1 MESLQTI
8 KKLKIETNKI
18 FYDKKTEI
26 LSIYIFDFIF
36 IGNYKK
42 TTRISKILDDIYRS
56 LGDTQLNRE
65 DVSIVDFVTFTPI
78 SEKTKL
84 KNLNLISKKEKEI
97 KEEAVKKDEISVDYG
112 KKLEDKKLS
121 REREKQFQVQEKK
134 ERLRSA
140 PKAKKKARAKEG
152 KSVMY
157 ESADEA
163 EPVMYKFAEEAEEED
178 MILEDSQTF
187 DDEAPSEAFKSAPP
201 PPQKPS
207 LVPSRTPSSA
217 PPGAGAPAPS
227 SAPRDVRDSL
237 GENGKVSKAELLAPS
252 RRSEIAPAEPKTTV
266 YEINMGLQYYSVM
279 MEQTSYLFYVYFS
292 HKELKI
298 IDEEGK
304 TVFETSF
311 RIETTKKEPPIVDL
325 KVEGEGFEV
334 HPLHGKVE
342 IKKKAINPPVM
353 IFSVLPIKK
362 KKRTKE
368 DKKEGERR
376 YLHVYIEYEKETINH
391 SVLSIIVQPKHFH
404 LDIGPLHLDIS
415 KKAAMIVSIFSVII
429 SLGSLIYTIFSIDPS
444 STLVDI
450 LGNFAP
456 GLGSLIFIGIF
467 LFILFKEGLY
477 PLKEKVSYFLNFDK
491 TGMLIK

>member
-42 TTRISKILDDIYRS
+42 TTKISKILDDIYRS
-56 LGDTQLNRE
+56 LKDTQLNRE
-65 DVSIVDFVTFTPI
+65 DVSFVDFVTFTPI
-78 SEKTKL
+78 SDKTKL
-84 KNLNLISKKEKEI
+84 KNLNLISKKEKK
-97 KEEAVKKDEISVDYG
+97 KEEDIKKDEKSVKYG
-112 KKLEDKKLS
+112 KKLEDKELS
-121 REREKQFQVQEKK
+121 RDVAKQFQVEEKK
-134 ERLRSA
+134 ERLTIA
-140 PKAKKKARAKEG
+140 PKAKKKARAKE
-152 KSVMY
+152 
-157 ESADEA
+157 A
-163 EPVMYKFAEEAEEED
+163 EPIIYKFAEEVEEED
-178 MILEDSQTF
+178 MILEDPQTF
-187 DDEAPSEAFKSAPP
+187 DDESELEMLKSAPAP
-201 PPQKPS
+201 PPSPK
-207 LVPSRTPSSA
+207 LSRAPSSA
-217 PPGAGAPAPS
+217 PPGAGAPVPV
-227 SAPRDVRDSL
+227 SAPKDLKDELGGL
-237 GENGKVSKAELLAPS
+237 GEAPESELLGPS
-252 RRSEIAPAEPKTTV
+252 RRSETAPAEPKPTV

-311 RIETTKKEPPIVDL
+311 RIETTKKEPPVVDL

-334 HPLHGKVE
+334 HPLGGKVE

-450 LGNFAP
+450 MGNFAP
-456 GLGSLIFIGIF
+456 GLGSIIFIGIF
-467 LFILFKEGLY
+467 LFTLFKEGLY

-491 TGMLIK
+491 SGMLIK

>member
-65 DVSIVDFVTFTPI
+65 DVSFVDFVTFTPI

-84 KNLNLISKKEKEI
+84 KNLNLISKKEKEKKEEK
-97 KEEAVKKDEISVDYG
+97 KEEAVKKDETSVKYG
-112 KKLEDKKLS
+112 KILEDKDLS
-121 REREKQFQVQEKK
+121 REVAKQFQVEEKK
-134 ERLRSA
+134 ERSTVA
-140 PKAKKKARAKEG
+140 PKAKKKARAKE
-152 KSVMY
+152 
-157 ESADEA
+157 A
-163 EPVMYKFAEEAEEED
+163 EPVIYKFAEEVEEED
-178 MILEDSQTF
+178 MILEEPQIF
-187 DDEAPSEAFKSAPP
+187 DDEAPSEALKSAPAP
-201 PPQKPS
+201 PPK
-207 LVPSRTPSSA
+207 LSRAPSSA
-217 PPGAGAPAPS
+217 PPGAGAPVPV
-227 SAPRDVRDSL
+227 SAPKDLRDELGGL
-237 GENGKVSKAELLAPS
+237 GEAPDSGSLAPS
-252 RRSEIAPAEPKTTV
+252 RRLETVPAEPKPTV

-298 IDEEGK
+298 VDEEGK

-325 KVEGEGFEV
+325 KVEGDGFEV

-353 IFSVLPIKK
+353 IFSVLPTKK
-362 KKRTKE
+362 KDRTKK
-368 DKKEGERR
+368 DKKESERR

-404 LDIGPLHLDIS
+404 LDIGPFHLDIS
-415 KKAAMIVSIFSVII
+415 KKAAMIVSIISVLI

-450 LGNFAP
+450 MSNFAP
-456 GLGSLIFIGIF
+456 GLGSIIFIGIF
-467 LFILFKEGLY
+467 LFTLFKEGLY

>member
-1 MESLQTI
+1 LESLQTI
-8 KKLKIETNKI
+8 KILKIETNKI

-56 LGDTQLNRE
+56 LGDTQLNRG
-65 DVSIVDFVTFTPI
+65 DVSFVDFVTFTPI

-84 KNLNLISKKEKEI
+84 KNLNLISKKEKEKKKEEK
-97 KEEAVKKDEISVDYG
+97 KEEAVKKDEKSVKYG
-112 KKLEDKKLS
+112 KKLEDKELS
-121 REREKQFQVQEKK
+121 REVEKQFHIQEKK
-134 ERLRSA
+134 ERLTIA
-140 PKAKKKARAKEG
+140 PKAKKRARAKE
-152 KSVMY
+152 
-157 ESADEA
+157 A
-163 EPVMYKFAEEAEEED
+163 EPVIYKFAEEAEDED
-178 MILEDSQTF
+178 MILEESQTF
-187 DDEAPSEAFKSAPP
+187 DDKPELEMVKSAPAP
-201 PPQKPS
+201 PPK
-207 LVPSRTPSSA
+207 PSRTPSSA
-217 PPGAGAPAPS
+217 PAGAPKDA
-227 SAPRDVRDSL
+227 RDSL
-237 GENGKVSKAELLAPS
+237 GGYGEAPESVMLIPS
-252 RRSEIAPAEPKTTV
+252 RRIETAPAEPKPTV

-342 IKKKAINPPVM
+342 IKKNAINPPVM

-362 KKRTKE
+362 KKRTKK

-376 YLHVYIEYEKETINH
+376 YLHIYIEYEKETINH

-415 KKAAMIVSIFSVII
+415 KKAAMIVSIISVII
-429 SLGSLIYTIFSIDPS
+429 SLGSLIYTVFSLDPS

-450 LGNFAP
+450 MSNFAP
-456 GLGSLIFIGIF
+456 GLGSIIFIGIF
-467 LFILFKEGLY
+467 LFTLFYL
-477 PLKEKVSYFLNFDK
+477 F
-491 TGMLIK
+491 

>member
-42 TTRISKILDDIYRS
+42 TTKISKILDDIYRS
-56 LGDTQLNRE
+56 LKDTQLNRE
-65 DVSIVDFVTFTPI
+65 DVSFVDFVTFTPI
-78 SEKTKL
+78 SDKTKL
-84 KNLNLISKKEKEI
+84 KNLNLISKKEKK
-97 KEEAVKKDEISVDYG
+97 KEEDIKKDEKSVKYG
-112 KKLEDKKLS
+112 KKLEDKELS
-121 REREKQFQVQEKK
+121 RDVAKQFQVEEKK
-134 ERLRSA
+134 ERSMIA
-140 PKAKKKARAKEG
+140 PKAKKKARAKE
-152 KSVMY
+152 
-157 ESADEA
+157 A
-163 EPVMYKFAEEAEEED
+163 EPVIYKFAEEAEEED
-178 MILEDSQTF
+178 MILEEPQTF
-187 DDEAPSEAFKSAPP
+187 DDESELEMLKSAPAP
-201 PPQKPS
+201 PPSPK
-207 LVPSRTPSSA
+207 LSRAPPSA
-217 PPGAGAPAPS
+217 PPGAGAPVPV
-227 SAPRDVRDSL
+227 SAPKDLRDELGGL
-237 GENGKVSKAELLAPS
+237 GEAPDSGSLAPS
-252 RRSEIAPAEPKTTV
+252 RRSETAPAEPKPTV

-334 HPLHGKVE
+334 HPLGGKVE

-353 IFSVLPIKK
+353 IFSVLPTKK
-362 KKRTKE
+362 KNRTKK
-368 DKKEGERR
+368 DKKESERR

-415 KKAAMIVSIFSVII
+415 KKAAMIVSLFSVII

-450 LGNFAP
+450 MGNFAP

-467 LFILFKEGLY
+467 LFTLFKEGLY

>member
-1 MESLQTI
+1 LESLQTI
-8 KKLKIETNKI
+8 KILKIETNKI

-65 DVSIVDFVTFTPI
+65 DVSFVDFVTFTPI

-84 KNLNLISKKEKEI
+84 KNLNLISKKEKEKKKEEK
-97 KEEAVKKDEISVDYG
+97 KEEAVKKDETSVKYG
-112 KKLEDKKLS
+112 KKLEDKELS
-121 REREKQFQVQEKK
+121 REVEKQFQVQEKK
-134 ERLRSA
+134 ERSIIA
-140 PKAKKKARAKEG
+140 PKAKKKARVKE
-152 KSVMY
+152 V
-157 ESADEA
+157 
-163 EPVMYKFAEEAEEED
+163 EPAIYKFAEEVEEED
-178 MILEDSQTF
+178 MILEEYKKL
-187 DDEAPSEAFKSAPP
+187 DDEAPSELEILKSAPA
-201 PPQKPS
+201 PPQKP
-207 LVPSRTPSSA
+207 LL
-217 PPGAGAPAPS
+217 APS
-227 SAPRDVRDSL
+227 SAPSSAPKDVRDSL
-237 GENGKVSKAELLAPS
+237 GGYGEAPESESLAPS
-252 RRSEIAPAEPKTTV
+252 RRIETAPAEPKPTV

-298 IDEEGK
+298 VDEEGK

-334 HPLHGKVE
+334 HPLYGKVE

-362 KKRTKE
+362 EKRTKK

-404 LDIGPLHLDIS
+404 LDIGPFHLDIS
-415 KKAAMIVSIFSVII
+415 KKAAMIVSLFSVII

-450 LGNFAP
+450 MSNFAP
-456 GLGSLIFIGIF
+456 GLGSIIFIGIF
-467 LFILFKEGLY
+467 LFTLFKEGLY

>member
-1 MESLQTI
+1 MESLQTVKI
-8 KKLKIETNKI
+8 LKIETNKI

-42 TTRISKILDDIYRS
+42 STKISKILDDIYRS
-56 LGDTQLNRE
+56 LGETQLNRE
-65 DVSIVDFVTFTPI
+65 DVSFVDFITSNTI
-78 SEKTKL
+78 AEKTTL
-84 KNLNLISKKEKEI
+84 KNLNLFSKKEKEI

-134 ERLRSA
+134 ERSTFA
-140 PKAKKKARAKEG
+140 PKAKKKARAK
-152 KSVMY
+152 
-157 ESADEA
+157 EA

-178 MILEDSQTF
+178 MILEEPQSF
-187 DDEAPSEAFKSAPP
+187 DDEAPSEALKSAPGP
-201 PPQKPS
+201 PPK
-207 LVPSRTPSSA
+207 LSRAPSSA
-217 PPGAGAPAPS
+217 PPSGGGPPG
-227 SAPRDVRDSL
+227 SAPKAVRDEIMEL
-237 GENGKVSKAELLAPS
+237 EKVREIRASP
-252 RRSEIAPAEPKTTV
+252 RRIEEAPAEPKTTV

-279 MEQTSYLFYVYFS
+279 MEQSSYLFYVYFS

-298 IDEEGK
+298 VDEEGK

-353 IFSVLPIKK
+353 IFSVLPTKK

-404 LDIGPLHLDIS
+404 LDIGPFHLDIS
-415 KKAAMIVSIFSVII
+415 KKAAMIVSIISVII

-450 LGNFAP
+450 MGNFAP
-456 GLGSLIFIGIF
+456 GLGSIIFIGIF
-467 LFILFKEGLY
+467 LFTLFKEGLY

>member
-42 TTRISKILDDIYRS
+42 TTKISKILDDIYKS

-65 DVSIVDFVTFTPI
+65 DVSFVDFVTFTTI

-84 KNLNLISKKEKEI
+84 KNLNLISKKEKEKKKKEK
-97 KEEAVKKDEISVDYG
+97 KEEAVKKDDISVKYLKSLDEKELG
-112 KKLEDKKLS
+112 RDVA
-121 REREKQFQVQEKK
+121 KQFQVEEKK
-134 ERLRSA
+134 ERSTIA
-140 PKAKKKARAKEG
+140 PKAKKKSRAK
-152 KSVMY
+152 
-157 ESADEA
+157 EA

-178 MILEDSQTF
+178 VILEEPQTF
-187 DDEAPSEAFKSAPP
+187 DDDASSELEMIKSAPP
-201 PPQKPS
+201 PPPLPK
-207 LVPSRTPSSA
+207 LSRASSSA
-217 PPGAGAPAPS
+217 PPGAGAPIPV
-227 SAPRDVRDSL
+227 SAPKDLRDELGGL
-237 GENGKVSKAELLAPS
+237 GEAPDSESLAPS
-252 RRSEIAPAEPKTTV
+252 RRLDIAPAEPKTTV

-279 MEQTSYLFYVYFS
+279 MEKTSYLFYVYFS

-353 IFSVLPIKK
+353 IFSVLPTKK
-362 KKRTKE
+362 KNRTKK
-368 DKKEGERR
+368 DKKESERR

-404 LDIGPLHLDIS
+404 LDIGPIHLDIS
-415 KKAAMIVSIFSVII
+415 KKAAMIVSLFSVII

-450 LGNFAP
+450 MGNFAP
-456 GLGSLIFIGIF
+456 GLGSIIFIGIF
-467 LFILFKEGLY
+467 LFTLFKEGLY

>member
-56 LGDTQLNRE
+56 LRDTQLNRE
-65 DVSIVDFVTFTPI
+65 DVSFVDFVTFTTI

-84 KNLNLISKKEKEI
+84 KNLNLISKKEKEK
-97 KEEAVKKDEISVDYG
+97 KEEAVKKDEINVKYG
-112 KKLEDKKLS
+112 KKLEDKELT
-121 REREKQFQVQEKK
+121 REREKQFQVQDKK
-134 ERLRSA
+134 KRQTTA
-140 PKAKKKARAKEG
+140 PKAKKKARAKETE
-152 KSVMY
+152 SIMY
-157 ESADEA
+157 ESVEEA
-163 EPVMYKFAEEAEEED
+163 EPVIYKFAEEAEEED
-178 MILEDSQTF
+178 MVLEESKTF
-187 DDEAPSEAFKSAPP
+187 DDESELEMLKSAPAP
-201 PPQKPS
+201 PPK
-207 LVPSRTPSSA
+207 VSRAPPPAGA
-217 PPGAGAPAPS
+217 PPGAGAPAPV
-227 SAPRDVRDSL
+227 SAPKDDRYEIE
-237 GENGKVSKAELLAPS
+237 GIGKPPKPELRAPS
-252 RRSEIAPAEPKTTV
+252 RRLDTAPAEPKPTV

-304 TVFETSF
+304 TIFETSF

-334 HPLHGKVE
+334 HPLGGKVE

-450 LGNFAP
+450 MGNFAP
-456 GLGSLIFIGIF
+456 GIGSLIFIGIF
-467 LFILFKEGLY
+467 LFTLFKEGLY

>member
-56 LGDTQLNRE
+56 LEDTQLNRE
-65 DVSIVDFVTFTPI
+65 DVSFVDFVTFTPI

-84 KNLNLISKKEKEI
+84 KNLNLISKKEKEK
-97 KEEAVKKDEISVDYG
+97 KEEDKKKEVVKKDEISVKYG
-112 KKLEDKKLS
+112 KKLEDKELI

-134 ERLRSA
+134 ERLTIA
-140 PKAKKKARAKEG
+140 PKAKKKARAKE
-152 KSVMY
+152 
-157 ESADEA
+157 A
-163 EPVMYKFAEEAEEED
+163 EPVIYKLAEEAEEED
-178 MILEDSQTF
+178 MMLEESRTF

-201 PPQKPS
+201 PPPPQKPS
-207 LVPSRTPSSA
+207 RVPPSG
-217 PPGAGAPAPS
+217 PPGAGAPVPV
-227 SAPRDVRDSL
+227 SAPKDLRDELGGL
-237 GENGKVSKAELLAPS
+237 GEAPESESLAPS
-252 RRSEIAPAEPKTTV
+252 RRLETAPAEPKTTV

-415 KKAAMIVSIFSVII
+415 KKAAMIVSIISVII
-429 SLGSLIYTIFSIDPS
+429 SLGSLIYTVFSIDTS

-450 LGNFAP
+450 MGNFAP
-456 GLGSLIFIGIF
+456 GLGSMIFIEIF
-467 LFILFKEGLY
+467 LFTLFY
-477 PLKEKVSYFLNFDK
+477 S
-491 TGMLIK
+491 I

>member
-1 MESLQTI
+1 MKSLQTI
-8 KKLKIETNKI
+8 KILKIETNKI

-42 TTRISKILDDIYRS
+42 TTKISKILDDIYKS
-56 LGDTQLNRE
+56 LGETQLNRE
-65 DVSIVDFVTFTPI
+65 DVSFVDFVTLNAI

-84 KNLNLISKKEKEI
+84 KNLNLFSKKEKEI

-134 ERLRSA
+134 ERLTIA
-140 PKAKKKARAKEG
+140 PKAKKKARAKEAE
-152 KSVMY
+152 SVMY

-178 MILEDSQTF
+178 IMSEEPQSF
-187 DDEAPSEAFKSAPP
+187 DDEAPSEALKSAPAP
-201 PPQKPS
+201 PLKPS
-207 LVPSRTPSSA
+207 R
-217 PPGAGAPAPS
+217 APS
-227 SAPRDVRDSL
+227 SAPASAPGGGAPTRASKDARYEIE
-237 GENGKVSKAELLAPS
+237 GIGKPPKAEFLAPS
-252 RRSEIAPAEPKTTV
+252 RRLDTVPTEPKPTV

-353 IFSVLPIKK
+353 IFSVLPTKK

-404 LDIGPLHLDIS
+404 LDIGPFHLDIS
-415 KKAAMIVSIFSVII
+415 KKAAMIVSIISVVI
-429 SLGSLIYTIFSIDPS
+429 SLGSLFYTIFSIDTS

-450 LGNFAP
+450 MGNFAP

-467 LFILFKEGLY
+467 LFTLFKEGLY

>member
-42 TTRISKILDDIYRS
+42 TTRISRILDDIYRS

-65 DVSIVDFVTFTPI
+65 DVSFVDFVTLTPI

-84 KNLNLISKKEKEI
+84 KNLNLISKKEKEKKKEI
-97 KEEAVKKDEISVDYG
+97 KEEAPPAKKDETSVKYG
-112 KKLEDKKLS
+112 KKLEDKELS
-121 REREKQFQVQEKK
+121 RDVAKQFQVEEKK
-134 ERLRSA
+134 KRSMIA
-140 PKAKKKARAKEG
+140 PKAKKKARAKE
-152 KSVMY
+152 
-157 ESADEA
+157 
-163 EPVMYKFAEEAEEED
+163 AEEED
-178 MILEDSQTF
+178 MFSEESKAFEDESELEMI
-187 DDEAPSEAFKSAPP
+187 KSAPAP
-201 PPQKPS
+201 PPK
-207 LVPSRTPSSA
+207 LSRAPSSA
-217 PPGAGAPAPS
+217 PPGAGAPVPV
-227 SAPRDVRDSL
+227 SAPKDLRDELGGL
-237 GENGKVSKAELLAPS
+237 GEAPESELRAPP
-252 RRSEIAPAEPKTTV
+252 RRLETAPAEPKPTV

-279 MEQTSYLFYVYFS
+279 MEQTSYLFYIYFS

-298 IDEEGK
+298 INEEGK

-362 KKRTKE
+362 EKRTKK

-376 YLHVYIEYEKETINH
+376 YLHVYIEYEKETISH

-404 LDIGPLHLDIS
+404 VDIGPLHLDIS
-415 KKAAMIVSIFSVII
+415 KKAAMIVSIISVII
-429 SLGSLIYTIFSIDPS
+429 SLGSLIYTVFSLDPS
-444 STLVDI
+444 STLVDVMS
-450 LGNFAP
+450 NFAP
-456 GLGSLIFIGIF
+456 GLGSIIFIGIF
-467 LFILFKEGLY
+467 LFTLFKEGLY

>member
-8 KKLKIETNKI
+8 KILKIETNKI

-42 TTRISKILDDIYRS
+42 TTKISKILDDIYKS

-65 DVSIVDFVTFTPI
+65 DVSFVDFVTFTTI

-84 KNLNLISKKEKEI
+84 KNLNLISKKEKEKKKEEK
-97 KEEAVKKDEISVDYG
+97 KEEAVKKDDISVKYLKSLDEKELG
-112 KKLEDKKLS
+112 RDVA
-121 REREKQFQVQEKK
+121 KQFQVEEKK
-134 ERLRSA
+134 ERSTIA
-140 PKAKKKARAKEG
+140 PKAKKKSRAK
-152 KSVMY
+152 
-157 ESADEA
+157 EA

-178 MILEDSQTF
+178 VILEEPQTF
-187 DDEAPSEAFKSAPP
+187 DDDASSELEMIKSAPP
-201 PPQKPS
+201 PPPLPK
-207 LVPSRTPSSA
+207 LSRAPSSA
-217 PPGAGAPAPS
+217 PPGAGAPIPV
-227 SAPRDVRDSL
+227 SAPKDLRDELGGL
-237 GENGKVSKAELLAPS
+237 GEAPDSESLAPS
-252 RRSEIAPAEPKTTV
+252 RRLDIAPAEPKTTV

-279 MEQTSYLFYVYFS
+279 MEKTSYLFYVYFS

-353 IFSVLPIKK
+353 IFSVLPTKK
-362 KKRTKE
+362 KNRTKK
-368 DKKEGERR
+368 DKKESERR

-404 LDIGPLHLDIS
+404 LDIGPIHLDIS
-415 KKAAMIVSIFSVII
+415 KKAAMIVSLFSVII

-444 STLVDI
+444 STLTSI
-450 LGNFAP
+450 IGNFAP
-456 GLGSLIFIGIF
+456 GLGSIIFIGIF
-467 LFILFKEGLY
+467 LFTLFKEGLY

>member
-1 MESLQTI
+1 LESLQTI
-8 KKLKIETNKI
+8 KILKIETNKI

-65 DVSIVDFVTFTPI
+65 DVSFVDFVTFTTI

-84 KNLNLISKKEKEI
+84 KNLNLISKKEKEKKKEAAK
-97 KEEAVKKDEISVDYG
+97 KEEKSVEYG
-112 KKLEDKKLS
+112 KKLEDKELS
-121 REREKQFQVQEKK
+121 REVEKQFQVREKK
-134 ERLRSA
+134 ERLTIV
-140 PKAKKKARAKEG
+140 PKAKKRAKA
-152 KSVMY
+152 K
-157 ESADEA
+157 EA
-163 EPVMYKFAEEAEEED
+163 EPVMHEFAEEAEEED
-178 MILEDSQTF
+178 MILEESQTF
-187 DDEAPSEAFKSAPP
+187 DDESELEMLKSAPAP
-201 PPQKPS
+201 PPKPS
-207 LVPSRTPSSA
+207 R
-217 PPGAGAPAPS
+217 APS
-227 SAPRDVRDSL
+227 SALASGGRPPGSSPKDVRDEIEGLEEAPDSGL
-237 GENGKVSKAELLAPS
+237 FAPS
-252 RRSEIAPAEPKTTV
+252 RRIETAPAEPKPTV

-298 IDEEGK
+298 VDEEGK

-311 RIETTKKEPPIVDL
+311 KIETTKKEPPIVDL

-362 KKRTKE
+362 KKRTKK

-391 SVLSIIVQPKHFH
+391 SILSIIVQPKHFH
-404 LDIGPLHLDIS
+404 LDIGPFHLDIS
-415 KKAAMIVSIFSVII
+415 KKAAMLISLFSVII
-429 SLGSLIYTIFSIDPS
+429 SVGSLIYTVFSIDPS

-456 GLGSLIFIGIF
+456 GLGSIIFIGIF
-467 LFILFKEGLY
+467 LFTLFKEGLY

-491 TGMLIK
+491 SGMLIK

>member
-8 KKLKIETNKI
+8 KILKIETNKI

-42 TTRISKILDDIYRS
+42 TTKISKILDDIYKS

-65 DVSIVDFVTFTPI
+65 DVSFVDFVTFTTI

-84 KNLNLISKKEKEI
+84 KNLNLISKKEKEKKKEEK
-97 KEEAVKKDEISVDYG
+97 KEEAVKKDDISVKYLKSLDEKELG
-112 KKLEDKKLS
+112 RDVA
-121 REREKQFQVQEKK
+121 KQFQVEEKK
-134 ERLRSA
+134 ERSTIA
-140 PKAKKKARAKEG
+140 PKAKKKSRAK
-152 KSVMY
+152 
-157 ESADEA
+157 EA

-178 MILEDSQTF
+178 VILEEPQTF
-187 DDEAPSEAFKSAPP
+187 DDDAPAELEMIKSAPP
-201 PPQKPS
+201 PPPLPK
-207 LVPSRTPSSA
+207 LSR
-217 PPGAGAPAPS
+217 APS
-227 SAPRDVRDSL
+227 SVPAGAGPPPPAAPVSAPKDVRDEL
-237 GENGKVSKAELLAPS
+237 GGFGEAPDSGSLAPS
-252 RRSEIAPAEPKTTV
+252 RRLDIAPAEPKTTV

-279 MEQTSYLFYVYFS
+279 MEKTSYLFYVYFS

-353 IFSVLPIKK
+353 IFSVLPTKK
-362 KKRTKE
+362 KNRTKK
-368 DKKEGERR
+368 DKKESERR

-404 LDIGPLHLDIS
+404 LDIGPIHLDIS
-415 KKAAMIVSIFSVII
+415 KKAAMIVSLFSVII

-444 STLVDI
+444 STLTSI
-450 LGNFAP
+450 IGNFAP
-456 GLGSLIFIGIF
+456 GLGSIIFIGIF
-467 LFILFKEGLY
+467 LFTLFKEGLY

>member
-42 TTRISKILDDIYRS
+42 TTKISKILDDIYRS
-56 LGDTQLNRE
+56 LKDTQLNRE
-65 DVSIVDFVTFTPI
+65 DVSFVDFVTFTPI
-78 SEKTKL
+78 SDKTKL
-84 KNLNLISKKEKEI
+84 KNLNLISKKEKK
-97 KEEAVKKDEISVDYG
+97 KEEDIKKDEKSVKYG
-112 KKLEDKKLS
+112 KKLEDKELS
-121 REREKQFQVQEKK
+121 RDVAKQSQVEEKK
-134 ERLRSA
+134 ERLTIA
-140 PKAKKKARAKEG
+140 PKAKKKARAKE
-152 KSVMY
+152 
-157 ESADEA
+157 A
-163 EPVMYKFAEEAEEED
+163 EPVIYKFAEEAEEED
-178 MILEDSQTF
+178 MILEEPQTF
-187 DDEAPSEAFKSAPP
+187 DDESELEMLKSAPAP
-201 PPQKPS
+201 PPSPK
-207 LVPSRTPSSA
+207 LSRAPSSA
-217 PPGAGAPAPS
+217 PPGAGAPVPV
-227 SAPRDVRDSL
+227 SAPKDLRDELGSL
-237 GENGKVSKAELLAPS
+237 GEAPDSGLLGPS
-252 RRSEIAPAEPKTTV
+252 RKLDTAPTEVKPTV

-353 IFSVLPIKK
+353 IFSVLPTKNK
-362 KKRTKE
+362 NRTKK
-368 DKKEGERR
+368 DKKESERR

-404 LDIGPLHLDIS
+404 IDIGPFHFDIS
-415 KKAAMIVSIFSVII
+415 KKAAMIVSLFSVII
-429 SLGSLIYTIFSIDPS
+429 SLGSLIYTVFSIDPS

-450 LGNFAP
+450 MGNFAP
-456 GLGSLIFIGIF
+456 GLGSIIFIGIF
-467 LFILFKEGLY
+467 LFTLFKEGLY

-491 TGMLIK
+491 SGMLIK

>member
-42 TTRISKILDDIYRS
+42 NTKISKILDDIYKS

-65 DVSIVDFVTFTPI
+65 DVSFVDFVTFTPI

-84 KNLNLISKKEKEI
+84 KNLNLISKKEKE
-97 KEEAVKKDEISVDYG
+97 KKKEAVKKDETSVKYG
-112 KKLEDKKLS
+112 KILEDKELS
-121 REREKQFQVQEKK
+121 RDVAKQFQVDEKK
-134 ERLRSA
+134 ERLTIA
-140 PKAKKKARAKEG
+140 PKAKKKARTK
-152 KSVMY
+152 
-157 ESADEA
+157 EA
-163 EPVMYKFAEEAEEED
+163 EPVVYKFAEEAEEED
-178 MILEDSQTF
+178 MMLEESRTF
-187 DDEAPSEAFKSAPP
+187 DDDAPSELEMIKSAPAP
-201 PPQKPS
+201 PPK
-207 LVPSRTPSSA
+207 LSRAPSSA
-217 PPGAGAPAPS
+217 PPGAGAPVPV
-227 SAPRDVRDSL
+227 SAPKDLRDDLGGFGEAPDS
-237 GENGKVSKAELLAPS
+237 ESLAPS
-252 RRSEIAPAEPKTTV
+252 RRLESVPAEPKTTV

-311 RIETTKKEPPIVDL
+311 KIETTKKEPPIVDL

-353 IFSVLPIKK
+353 IFSVLPTKK
-362 KKRTKE
+362 KKRTKK
-368 DKKEGERR
+368 DKKESERR

-415 KKAAMIVSIFSVII
+415 KKAAMLISLFSVII
-429 SLGSLIYTIFSIDPS
+429 SLGSLIYTVLSIDPQ
-444 STLVDI
+444 STLVSI
-450 LGNFAP
+450 MGNFAP
-456 GLGSLIFIGIF
+456 GLGSIIFIGIF
-467 LFILFKEGLY
+467 LFTLFKEGLY

-491 TGMLIK
+491 SGMLIK

>member
-42 TTRISKILDDIYRS
+42 TTRISKILDDVYRS

-65 DVSIVDFVTFTPI
+65 DVSFVDFVTFTTI

-84 KNLNLISKKEKEI
+84 KNLNLISKKEKEE
-97 KEEAVKKDEISVDYG
+97 KKEEKEEEAVKKDEKSVKYG
-112 KKLEDKKLS
+112 KKLEDKELS
-121 REREKQFQVQEKK
+121 REVEKQFQVHEKK
-134 ERLRSA
+134 ERLTFA
-140 PKAKKKARAKEG
+140 PKAKKKARAKE
-152 KSVMY
+152 
-157 ESADEA
+157 A
-163 EPVMYKFAEEAEEED
+163 EPVIYKFAEEAEEED
-178 MILEDSQTF
+178 MMLEESKAF
-187 DDEAPSEAFKSAPP
+187 DDEAPSELERVKSAPASP
-201 PPQKPS
+201 PPPKLSRAPS
-207 LVPSRTPSSA
+207 TA
-217 PPGAGAPAPS
+217 PPGAGAPVPV
-227 SAPRDVRDSL
+227 SAPKDLRDELGGL
-237 GENGKVSKAELLAPS
+237 GEAPESESLAPS
-252 RRSEIAPAEPKTTV
+252 RRLETAPAEPKTTV

-279 MEQTSYLFYVYFS
+279 MEKTSYLFYVYFS

-342 IKKKAINPPVM
+342 IKKNAINPPVM

-362 KKRTKE
+362 KKRTKK

-376 YLHVYIEYEKETINH
+376 YLHIYIEYEKETINH

-404 LDIGPLHLDIS
+404 LDIGPFHLDIS
-415 KKAAMIVSIFSVII
+415 KRAAIIVSIISVII
-429 SLGSLIYTIFSIDPS
+429 SLGSLIYTVFSIDPS

-450 LGNFAP
+450 MGNFAP
-456 GLGSLIFIGIF
+456 GLGSIIFIGIF
-467 LFILFKEGLY
+467 LFTLFKEGLY

>member
-8 KKLKIETNKI
+8 KILKIETNKI

-65 DVSIVDFVTFTPI
+65 DVSFVDFVTFTPI

-84 KNLNLISKKEKEI
+84 KNLNLISKKEKEKKKEEK
-97 KEEAVKKDEISVDYG
+97 KEEAVKKDETSVKYG
-112 KKLEDKKLS
+112 KKLEDKELS
-121 REREKQFQVQEKK
+121 REVEKQFQVQEKK
-134 ERLRSA
+134 ERSIIA
-140 PKAKKKARAKEG
+140 PKAKKKARVKE
-152 KSVMY
+152 V
-157 ESADEA
+157 
-163 EPVMYKFAEEAEEED
+163 EPAIYKFAEEVEEED
-178 MILEDSQTF
+178 MILEEYKKL
-187 DDEAPSEAFKSAPP
+187 DDEAPSELEILKSAPA
-201 PPQKPS
+201 PPQKP
-207 LVPSRTPSSA
+207 LL
-217 PPGAGAPAPS
+217 APS
-227 SAPRDVRDSL
+227 SAPSSAPKDVRDSL
-237 GENGKVSKAELLAPS
+237 GGYGEAPESESLAPS
-252 RRSEIAPAEPKTTV
+252 RRIETAPAEPKPTV

-298 IDEEGK
+298 VDEEGK

-334 HPLHGKVE
+334 HPLYGKVE

-362 KKRTKE
+362 EKRTKK

-404 LDIGPLHLDIS
+404 LDIGPFHLDIS
-415 KKAAMIVSIFSVII
+415 KKAAMIVSLFSVII

-450 LGNFAP
+450 MSNFAP
-456 GLGSLIFIGIF
+456 GLGSIIFIGIF
-467 LFILFKEGLY
+467 LFTLFKEGLY

>member
-42 TTRISKILDDIYRS
+42 TTKISKILDDIYRS
-56 LGDTQLNRE
+56 LGETQLSRE
-65 DVSIVDFVTFTPI
+65 DVSFVDFVTFTTI

-84 KNLNLISKKEKEI
+84 KNLNLISKKEKEKKEEEE
-97 KEEAVKKDEISVDYG
+97 KEEAVKKDEKSVKYG
-112 KKLEDKKLS
+112 KKLEDKELS
-121 REREKQFQVQEKK
+121 REVEKQFQVQEKK
-134 ERLRSA
+134 ERSTIA
-140 PKAKKKARAKEG
+140 PKAKKKARAR
-152 KSVMY
+152 
-157 ESADEA
+157 EA
-163 EPVMYKFAEEAEEED
+163 EPVIHKFAEEAEEED
-178 MILEDSQTF
+178 MILEDSRSF
-187 DDEAPSEAFKSAPP
+187 DDEAPSELEMLKSAPP
-201 PPQKPS
+201 PPPKT
-207 LVPSRTPSSA
+207 SR
-217 PPGAGAPAPS
+217 APS
-227 SAPRDVRDSL
+227 SAPASGGRPPGSAPKDDRYEIE
-237 GENGKVSKAELLAPS
+237 GIGKAPKAGLLAPS
-252 RRSEIAPAEPKTTV
+252 RRMEEAPAEPKPTV

-362 KKRTKE
+362 KKRTKK

-415 KKAAMIVSIFSVII
+415 KKAAMLISLFSVII
-429 SLGSLIYTIFSIDPS
+429 SVGSLIYTVFSIDPS

-450 LGNFAP
+450 MGNFAP
-456 GLGSLIFIGIF
+456 GLGSIIFIGIF
-467 LFILFKEGLY
+467 LFTLFKEGLY

>member
-1 MESLQTI
+1 LESLQTI
-8 KKLKIETNKI
+8 KILKIETNKI

-42 TTRISKILDDIYRS
+42 TTKISKILDDIYKS
-56 LGDTQLNRE
+56 LENTQLTRE
-65 DVSIVDFVTFTPI
+65 DVSFVDFVTLNAI

-84 KNLNLISKKEKEI
+84 KNLNLFSKKEKEKKEVEK
-97 KEEAVKKDEISVDYG
+97 KEEAVKKDEISVEYE
-112 KKLEDKKLS
+112 KKLEDQKLS
-121 REREKQFQVQEKK
+121 REREKQFKIQEKK
-134 ERLRSA
+134 ERLKSA
-140 PKAKKKARAKEG
+140 PKAKKKARAKEA
-152 KSVMY
+152 KPEMY
-157 ESADEA
+157 ES
-163 EPVMYKFAEEAEEED
+163 AEEAEEED
-178 MILEDSQTF
+178 MILEELQLF

-201 PPQKPS
+201 PSSPPKTS
-207 LVPSRTPSSA
+207 RVPSSP

-227 SAPRDVRDSL
+227 SAHREVGDEIKGL
-237 GENGKVSKAELLAPS
+237 GEAPDS
-252 RRSEIAPAEPKTTV
+252 GSLTPPRRVEEAPAEPKPTV

-298 IDEEGK
+298 VDEEGK

-311 RIETTKKEPPIVDL
+311 KIETTKKEPPIVVL
-325 KVEGEGFEV
+325 KVEGEGFAV
-334 HPLHGKVE
+334 HPLKGEVE

-353 IFSVLPIKK
+353 IFSVLPTKK
-362 KKRTKE
+362 KERTKE
-368 DKKEGERR
+368 DKKESERR

-404 LDIGPLHLDIS
+404 VDIGPIHLDIS
-415 KKAAMIVSIFSVII
+415 KKTAMLISLFSVVI

-467 LFILFKEGLY
+467 LFTLFKEGLY

>member
-42 TTRISKILDDIYRS
+42 TTKISKILDDIYRS
-56 LGDTQLNRE
+56 LKDTQLNRE
-65 DVSIVDFVTFTPI
+65 DVSFVDFVTFTPI
-78 SEKTKL
+78 SDKTKL
-84 KNLNLISKKEKEI
+84 KNLNLISKKEKK
-97 KEEAVKKDEISVDYG
+97 KEEDIKKDEKSVKYG
-112 KKLEDKKLS
+112 KKLEDKELS
-121 REREKQFQVQEKK
+121 RDVAKQSQVEEKK
-134 ERLRSA
+134 ERLTIA
-140 PKAKKKARAKEG
+140 PKAKKKARAKE
-152 KSVMY
+152 
-157 ESADEA
+157 A
-163 EPVMYKFAEEAEEED
+163 EPVIYKFAEEAEEED
-178 MILEDSQTF
+178 MILEEPQTF
-187 DDEAPSEAFKSAPP
+187 DDESELEMLKSAPAP
-201 PPQKPS
+201 PPSPK
-207 LVPSRTPSSA
+207 LSRAPSSA

-227 SAPRDVRDSL
+227 SAHRDVRDEIGGL
-237 GENGKVSKAELLAPS
+237 GEVPDSGSLAPS
-252 RRSEIAPAEPKTTV
+252 RRSETAPAEPKPTV

-311 RIETTKKEPPIVDL
+311 RIETTKKEPPVVDL

-334 HPLHGKVE
+334 HPLGGKVE

-450 LGNFAP
+450 MSNFAP

-467 LFILFKEGLY
+467 LFTLFKEGLY

>member
-1 MESLQTI
+1 MESLHTI
-8 KKLKIETNKI
+8 KNLKIETNKI
-18 FYDKKTEI
+18 FYDRKTEI

-42 TTRISKILDDIYRS
+42 NTRISKILDDIYRS
-56 LGDTQLNRE
+56 LGDTQLNRD
-65 DVSIVDFVTFTPI
+65 DVSFVDFVTFTTI
-78 SEKTKL
+78 TEKTKL
-84 KNLNLISKKEKEI
+84 KNLNLISKKEKEK
-97 KEEAVKKDEISVDYG
+97 KEEAVKKDGKSIEYG
-112 KKLEDKKLS
+112 RKVEDKELS
-121 REREKQFQVQEKK
+121 RDVDKRYEVQEKK
-134 ERLRSA
+134 ERLTIA
-140 PKAKKKARAKEG
+140 PKAKKKTRAREAE
-152 KSVMY
+152 SVMY

-163 EPVMYKFAEEAEEED
+163 EPIIHKFAEEPEEED
-178 MILEDSQTF
+178 VILEDSRSF
-187 DDEAPSEAFKSAPP
+187 DDEAQSELEMLKSAPP
-201 PPQKPS
+201 PPPKPS
-207 LVPSRTPSSA
+207 R
-217 PPGAGAPAPS
+217 APS
-227 SAPRDVRDSL
+227 SAPASGSRPPGSAPKDDRYEIE
-237 GENGKVSKAELLAPS
+237 GIGKAPKAELIDSL
-252 RRSEIAPAEPKTTV
+252 RRLETAPAEPKPTV

-342 IKKKAINPPVM
+342 IKKNAINPPVM

-362 KKRTKE
+362 KKRTKK

-404 LDIGPLHLDIS
+404 LDIGPFHLDIS
-415 KKAAMIVSIFSVII
+415 KKVAMLISLVSVII
-429 SLGSLIYTIFSIDPS
+429 SVGSLIYTVFSIDPS

-450 LGNFAP
+450 MSNFAP
-456 GLGSLIFIGIF
+456 GLGSIIFIGIF
-467 LFILFKEGLY
+467 LFTLFKEGLY
-477 PLKEKVSYFLNFDK
+477 PLKEKISYFLNFDK

>member
-65 DVSIVDFVTFTPI
+65 DVSFVDFVTFTPI

-84 KNLNLISKKEKEI
+84 KNLNLISKKEEK
-97 KEEAVKKDEISVDYG
+97 KEETVKKDEKSVKYG
-112 KKLEDKKLS
+112 KKLEEKELS
-121 REREKQFQVQEKK
+121 REVEKQFRVHEKK
-134 ERLRSA
+134 ERLTFA
-140 PKAKKKARAKEG
+140 PKAKKKARAKE
-152 KSVMY
+152 
-157 ESADEA
+157 A
-163 EPVMYKFAEEAEEED
+163 EPVIYKFAEEAEEED
-178 MILEDSQTF
+178 MILEESQTF
-187 DDEAPSEAFKSAPP
+187 DDEAPSELEMLKSAPAP
-201 PPQKPS
+201 PPKP
-207 LVPSRTPSSA
+207 LRAPSSA

-227 SAPRDVRDSL
+227 SAHRAVRDEIGGL
-237 GENGKVSKAELLAPS
+237 GEAPDSGSLAPS
-252 RRSEIAPAEPKTTV
+252 RRLDTAPAEPKTTV

-311 RIETTKKEPPIVDL
+311 KIETTKKEPPIVDL
-325 KVEGEGFEV
+325 KVEGKGFEV

-362 KKRTKE
+362 KKRTKK
-368 DKKEGERR
+368 DKKESERR
-376 YLHVYIEYEKETINH
+376 YLHIYIEYEKETINH

-404 LDIGPLHLDIS
+404 VDIGPLHLDIS
-415 KKAAMIVSIFSVII
+415 KKAAMIVSLFSVII
-429 SLGSLIYTIFSIDPS
+429 SLGSLIYTVFSIDPS

-450 LGNFAP
+450 MGNFAP

-467 LFILFKEGLY
+467 LFTLFKEGLY

>member
-42 TTRISKILDDIYRS
+42 TTKISKILDDIYRS
-56 LGDTQLNRE
+56 LKDTQLNRE
-65 DVSIVDFVTFTPI
+65 DVSFVDFVTFTPI

-84 KNLNLISKKEKEI
+84 KNLNLISKKEKEKKKEEK
-97 KEEAVKKDEISVDYG
+97 KEEAVKKDEISVKYG
-112 KKLEDKKLS
+112 KKLEDKELS

-134 ERLRSA
+134 ERLTIA
-140 PKAKKKARAKEG
+140 PKAKKKARAKE
-152 KSVMY
+152 
-157 ESADEA
+157 A
-163 EPVMYKFAEEAEEED
+163 EPVIYKLAEEAEEED
-178 MILEDSQTF
+178 MMLEESRTF

-201 PPQKPS
+201 PPPPPKPS
-207 LVPSRTPSSA
+207 RAPPSG
-217 PPGAGAPAPS
+217 PPGAGAPPPV
-227 SAPRDVRDSL
+227 SAPKDLRDELGGL
-237 GENGKVSKAELLAPS
+237 GEAPDSESLAPS
-252 RRSEIAPAEPKTTV
+252 RRLETAPAEPKTTV

-279 MEQTSYLFYVYFS
+279 MEKTSYLFYVYFS

-311 RIETTKKEPPIVDL
+311 RIETTKKEPPIVVL
-325 KVEGEGFEV
+325 KVEGEGFAV
-334 HPLHGKVE
+334 HPLKGEVE

-353 IFSVLPIKK
+353 IFSVLPTKK
-362 KKRTKE
+362 KERTKK
-368 DKKEGERR
+368 DKKESERR

-404 LDIGPLHLDIS
+404 LDIGPIHLDIS
-415 KKAAMIVSIFSVII
+415 KKAAMIVSLFSVII

-450 LGNFAP
+450 MGNFAP
-456 GLGSLIFIGIF
+456 GLGSIIFIGIF
-467 LFILFKEGLY
+467 LFTLFKEGLY

>member
-42 TTRISKILDDIYRS
+42 TTKISKILDDIYRS
-56 LGDTQLNRE
+56 LKDTQLNRE
-65 DVSIVDFVTFTPI
+65 DVSFVDFVTFTPI
-78 SEKTKL
+78 SDKTKL
-84 KNLNLISKKEKEI
+84 KNLNLISKKEKK
-97 KEEAVKKDEISVDYG
+97 KEEDIKKDEKSVKYG
-112 KKLEDKKLS
+112 KKLEDKELS
-121 REREKQFQVQEKK
+121 RDVAKQFQVEEKK
-134 ERLRSA
+134 ERLTIA
-140 PKAKKKARAKEG
+140 PKAKKKARAKE
-152 KSVMY
+152 
-157 ESADEA
+157 A
-163 EPVMYKFAEEAEEED
+163 EPIIYKFAEEVEEED
-178 MILEDSQTF
+178 MILEDPQTF
-187 DDEAPSEAFKSAPP
+187 DDESELEMLKSAPAP
-201 PPQKPS
+201 PPSPK
-207 LVPSRTPSSA
+207 LSRAPSSA

-227 SAPRDVRDSL
+227 SAHRDVRDEIGGL
-237 GENGKVSKAELLAPS
+237 GEAPDSGSLAPS
-252 RRSEIAPAEPKTTV
+252 RRSETAPAEPKPTV

-311 RIETTKKEPPIVDL
+311 RIETTKKEPPVVDL

-334 HPLHGKVE
+334 HPLGGKVE

-450 LGNFAP
+450 MSNFAP

-467 LFILFKEGLY
+467 LFTLFKEGLY

>member
-42 TTRISKILDDIYRS
+42 TTKISKILDDIYRS
-56 LGDTQLNRE
+56 LGDTQLNRK
-65 DVSIVDFVTFTPI
+65 DVSFVDFVTFTPI

-84 KNLNLISKKEKEI
+84 KNLNLISKKEKEEK
-97 KEEAVKKDEISVDYG
+97 KEETVKKDEKSVKYG
-112 KKLEDKKLS
+112 KKLEEKELS
-121 REREKQFQVQEKK
+121 REVEKQFQVHEKK
-134 ERLRSA
+134 ERLTFA
-140 PKAKKKARAKEG
+140 PKAKKKARTKEAE
-152 KSVMY
+152 SVMY
-157 ESADEA
+157 KSAD
-163 EPVMYKFAEEAEEED
+163 EAEEED

-187 DDEAPSEAFKSAPP
+187 DDESELEMLKSAPAP
-201 PPQKPS
+201 PPKPS
-207 LVPSRTPSSA
+207 R
-217 PPGAGAPAPS
+217 APS
-227 SAPRDVRDSL
+227 SAPAGPPPPDSAHKDVRDEMGGF
-237 GENGKVSKAELLAPS
+237 GEAPKSELRAPS
-252 RRSEIAPAEPKTTV
+252 RRLETVPAEPKLTV

-362 KKRTKE
+362 KKRTKK

-404 LDIGPLHLDIS
+404 LDIGPFHLDIS
-415 KKAAMIVSIFSVII
+415 KKAAMIVSIISVII
-429 SLGSLIYTIFSIDPS
+429 SLGSLIYTVISIDPS

-450 LGNFAP
+450 MGNFAP

-467 LFILFKEGLY
+467 LFTLFKEGLY

>member
-1 MESLQTI
+1 LESLQTI
-8 KKLKIETNKI
+8 KILKIETNKI

-42 TTRISKILDDIYRS
+42 TTRISKILDDVYRS

-65 DVSIVDFVTFTPI
+65 DVSFVDFVTFTPI

-84 KNLNLISKKEKEI
+84 KNLNLISKKEKEKKKEEK
-97 KEEAVKKDEISVDYG
+97 KEEAVKKDEKSVKYG
-112 KKLEDKKLS
+112 KKLEDKELS
-121 REREKQFQVQEKK
+121 REVKKQFHIQEIK
-134 ERLRSA
+134 ERSTIA
-140 PKAKKKARAKEG
+140 PKAKKKARAKE
-152 KSVMY
+152 
-157 ESADEA
+157 A
-163 EPVMYKFAEEAEEED
+163 EPEIYKFAEEAED
-178 MILEDSQTF
+178 MILEESQTF
-187 DDEAPSEAFKSAPP
+187 DDETPSELEMLKSAPA
-201 PPQKPS
+201 PPQKP
-207 LVPSRTPSSA
+207 LLAPSSA

-227 SAPRDVRDSL
+227 SAPKDVRDSL
-237 GENGKVSKAELLAPS
+237 GGYGEAPDSGSLAPS
-252 RRSEIAPAEPKTTV
+252 RRSEIAPAEPKPTV

-362 KKRTKE
+362 KKRTKK
-368 DKKEGERR
+368 DKKESERR
-376 YLHVYIEYEKETINH
+376 YLHIYIEYEKETINH

-415 KKAAMIVSIFSVII
+415 KKAAMLISLFSVII
-429 SLGSLIYTIFSIDPS
+429 SVGSLIYTVFSIDTS

-450 LGNFAP
+450 MGNFAP
-456 GLGSLIFIGIF
+456 GLGSIIFIGIF
-467 LFILFKEGLY
+467 LFTLFKEGLY